1 MQKIL
6 FFNQITFILSVGKR
20 SVEGY
25 KNGVKCFES
34 SFTRAT
40 PPEEIIEILKNVKA

>member
-1 MQKIL
+1 MQRTL

-20 SVEGY
+20 TVEGY
-25 KNGVKCFES
+25 KDGVKCFES

-40 PPEEIIEILKNVKA
+40 PPQEIIETLKNVKV